1 MIRDIDPTE
10 CLSNRGQNNNISF
23 IEDYEKEMLK
33 QTSADVLKCS
43 RNKTFKNSTP
53 LGPFGVVVRYSIFK
67 GYKR

>member
-1 MIRDIDPTE
+1 MTP
-10 CLSNRGQNNNISF
+10 NPKN
-23 IEDYEKEMLK
+23 DYEKEMLK